1 MEAKKSKRAD
11 HALFSGILEGL
22 ETIRGASPDKLFEDK
37 KRVEVITWDAYF
49 DSFLKGSLVMHFS
62 RNDTN
67 VKELFNP
74 NRGGPLGSLIN
85 KARFAYA
92 LGLIERTTL
101 KDLEQIHKIRNKFA
115 HSIKINF
122 ADKEIVGFVKSL
134 STVNDS
140 DDVTAKN
147 SYKFFKSA
155 LEKCEECLYQVVVQ
169 ESKKNIRRLK
179 RMTKK
184 KKQAE
189 AVNKQK

>member
-1 MEAKKSKRAD
+1 MAAKESKRAD
-11 HALFSGILEGL
+11 HDLFSVILEGL
-22 ETIRGASPDKLFEDK
+22 ETIKGASPDKLFEDK

-49 DSFLKGSLVMHFS
+49 DSFLKDSLVMKFS

-74 NRGGPLGSLIN
+74 NRGGPLGSLRN

-122 ADKEIVGFVKSL
+122 TDKEIVGFVKNL
-134 STVNDS
+134 STVKDS
-140 DDVTAKN
+140 DNVTAKN
-147 SYKFFKSA
+147 SYKYFKSA
-155 LEKCEECLYQVVVQ
+155 LEKCEECLNKVVVQ
-169 ESKKNIRRLK
+169 EGVKYIRRLK

>member
-1 MEAKKSKRAD
+1 MAAKKSKRAD

-49 DSFLKGSLVMHFS
+49 DSFLKDSLVMHFS

-101 KDLEQIHKIRNKFA
+101 KDLEQIHKIRNEFA

-122 ADKEIVGFVKSL
+122 ADEEIVGYVKSL

-147 SYKFFKSA
+147 SSNFLKSA
-155 LEKCEECLYQVVVQ
+155 LEKCEECLHKMVVQ
-169 ESKKNIRRLK
+169 EGEKKIRRLK

-184 KKQAE
+184 K
-189 AVNKQK
+189 VQKG

>member
-1 MEAKKSKRAD
+1 MAAKKSKRAD
-11 HALFSGILEGL
+11 HALFSGILEGF
-22 ETIRGASPDKLFEDK
+22 ETIRGTCPDKLFEDK

-49 DSFLKGSLVMHFS
+49 DRFLKGSLIMHFS

-134 STVNDS
+134 STVNNS

-147 SYKFFKSA
+147 SYKFFKSDLA
-155 LEKCEECLYQVVVQ
+155 KCEECLYKVVVQ
-169 ESKKNIRRLK
+169 ESKKKIRRLK